1 MTTDTLSTAERS
13 ARMAKVRGTGNK
25 STEGLVEARLIENG
39 IVGWEK
45 HPKGIVGKPDFYFPA
60 EHVAIF
66 VDGCFWHA
74 CPVCNRNVP
83 TVRGEFWRNKIN
95 ENRRRDNRQR
105 RLLRRQGYHVM
116 RVWEHQLRADTWL
129 KRLQAMLRRVER
141 DERKRVG

>member
-1 MTTDTLSTAERS
+1 MTIDPLSTAERS

-25 STEGLVEARLIENG
+25 STEGLVEAALIENG

-45 HPKGIVGKPDFYFPA
+45 HPKGVVGKPDFYFPTWRLA
-60 EHVAIF
+60 VF

-74 CPVCNRNVP
+74 CPICNRNAP
-83 TVRGEFWRNKIN
+83 TARGEFWRNKID

-116 RVWEHQLRADTWL
+116 RVWEHQLRTDVWL
-129 KRLQAMLRRVER
+129 KRLEAMLRRG
-141 DERKRVG
+141 ERKKDG

>member
-1 MTTDTLSTAERS
+1 MTTDPLSTAERS

-25 STEGLVEARLIENG
+25 SIEELVEAALFENG

-83 TVRGEFWRNKIN
+83 TARGEFWRNKID

-105 RLLRRQGYHVM
+105 RLLRRQGYHVI